1 MKNRLKETEKD
12 GKQNEKVISYIV
24 QKLKIKIYYV
34 IIMSSAVIN
43 LH

>member
-34 IIMSSAVIN
+34 IMSSAVIN